1 MVPAPILNDAI
12 RMVTLVIFIS
22 VLGVGAHPKKAKQ
35 ANRAHCQS
43 NGQKFISHDRSP
55 MFQPGIRPMAI
66 PLREFYQT
74 VCRELVIRDS
84 RTRCEY

>member
-55 MFQPGIRPMAI
+55 MFQSGIRPMAI

-74 VCRELVIRDS
+74 VCRGLVIRDS